1 MTNKER
7 TREIAG
13 KDPRALTDED
23 RSFIRDLSAEMGM
36 EFSAK
41 KRCANCYIDQA
52 IAIWREMA
60 KLPEE
65 QQEEQPEA
73 RKYALVPGTDVLY
86 RGLRINEATLTDE
99 LAKTI
104 LSQGFPLYLFARY
117 EA

>member
-1 MTNKER
+1 MTMMTNKER

-60 KLPEE
+60 KQP
-65 QQEEQPEA
+65 EEQPEG
-73 RKYALVPGTDVLY
+73 RKYALVPGTDVLF
-86 RGLRINEATLTDE
+86 RGLRINEATLTDD

-117 EA
+117 AE

>member
-1 MTNKER
+1 
-7 TREIAG
+7 
-13 KDPRALTDED
+13 
-23 RSFIRDLSAEMGM
+23 
-36 EFSAK
+36 
-41 KRCANCYIDQA
+41 
-52 IAIWREMA
+52 MA

-73 RKYALVPGTDVLY
+73 RKYALVPGTDVLF

-99 LAKTI
+99 IAKTI